1 MNPNRVIE
9 AMNELF
15 GDRTFTPAECKEQL
29 EEAISHAKL
38 LIEALEADMGE

>member
-15 GDRTFTPAECKEQL
+15 DDRTLTPAECKEQL

-38 LIEALEADMGE
+38 YLNARR